1 MGLIRTTF
9 AVLALASWPA
19 ATAAQPVAAVHIAS
33 SASAAQDAQLLA
45 LLHSASRARDA
56 LDPLGN
62 LDRHDYR
69 PAETL
74 RRLFDDDLA
83 IERRAALRR
92 QLGALQRID
101 RTRLSAERQLSYD
114 AFLFQSR
121 EELGWLAPD
130 ILALTQVRPFNH
142 FGGLHVDFPA
152 MLVPGGP
159 LPYETEADYRHA
171 LSLVRTFPLL
181 MDRATGRFRQGLNTG
196 VVETR
201 QTTANMIAQ
210 IDTALAG
217 GVANSPFA
225 APLEQMAATIPADRQ
240 NAIRA
245 EWNDAIQREVF
256 PAYRRLRIF
265 LAEEY
270 LPAARPDIGLA
281 AMKGGAGLYRRYIL
295 RHTTLPLEPAAI
307 HALGLN
313 EVARIQ
319 REMERVKARLG
330 FRGTLPQFFEH
341 IRTDPRF
348 HPRSADELGDGFAEV
363 ARRVNTLLP
372 SYFARLPRTE
382 LAIAPYP
389 EYRGRFEAGGS
400 YALGSPD
407 SRRPGVFWF
416 NTFDLPSRYTSG
428 TATLYLHEGMPG
440 HHLQASLAQENTSL
454 PDFQRFGN
462 ITAYVEGWALYA
474 ETLGFE
480 MGLYDDPLQH
490 WGTLDDEMLRA
501 MRLVVDTGIH
511 AKGWSRAEAVAYMLG
526 NSGMGRSDAEAEVD
540 RYIANPGQALAYK
553 IGAMTIQRLR
563 REAETAL
570 GPRFD
575 LKAFHGQVLDSGVI
589 PLPVLED
596 KVRRWIASQQ

>member
-1 MGLIRTTF
+1 MGLIRAF
-9 AVLALASWPA
+9 LAVLALVAGPVPA
-19 ATAAQPVAAVHIAS
+19 PAQEVATTQGAVAS
-33 SASAAQDAQLLA
+33 STEDGRLLAMLQSAARAQ
-45 LLHSASRARDA
+45 AS

-62 LDRHDYR
+62 LDRSEYR
-69 PAETL
+69 PADGL
-74 RRLFDDDLA
+74 KRLFDDDLA
-83 IERRAALRR
+83 AARRTGLRR
-92 QLGALQRID
+92 QLGILAQID
-101 RTRLSAERQLSYD
+101 RSRLSPERQLSYD
-114 AFLFQSR
+114 AFLFQTR

-142 FGGLHVDFPA
+142 FGGLHIDFPA
-152 MLVPGGP
+152 MLVPGGS
-159 LPYETEADYRHA
+159 LSYETEADYRHA
-171 LSLVRTFPLL
+171 LSLLRSFPVM
-181 MDRATGRFRQGLNTG
+181 MDRAIGRFRQGMDSG

-210 IDTALAG
+210 IDAAIASGPQGT
-217 GVANSPFA
+217 PFA
-225 APLEQMAATIPADRQ
+225 APLSRLPDGIPLARQ
-240 NAIRA
+240 TAIRG
-245 EWNDAIQREVF
+245 EWVAAINQEIF
-256 PAYRRLRIF
+256 PAYRRLRTF

-270 LPAARPDIGLA
+270 LPAARPSIGLS
-281 AMKGGAGLYRRYIL
+281 AMKGGDGLYRKYIR

-307 HALGLN
+307 HTLGLA

-319 REMERVKARLG
+319 REMEQVKGKLG
-330 FRGTLPQFFEH
+330 FSGGLPAFFDH

-348 HPRSADELGDGFAEV
+348 HPSSAEELGDGFAAV
-363 ARRVNTLLP
+363 ARRVDALLP
-372 SYFARLPRTE
+372 RYFYRLPKAG

-407 SRRPGVFWF
+407 GRRPGVFWF
-416 NTFDLPSRYTSG
+416 NTYDLPSRFTSG

-440 HHLQASLAQENTSL
+440 HHLQAALAQENTAL
-454 PDFQRFGN
+454 PDLQRFGN

-511 AKGWSRAEAVAYMLG
+511 AKSWSRDQAIAYMLS

-553 IGAMTIQRLR
+553 IGALTIQRLR

-575 LKAFHGQVLDSGVI
+575 LRAFHGQVLDSGVL

-596 KVRRWIASQQ
+596 KVRQWIATQQ